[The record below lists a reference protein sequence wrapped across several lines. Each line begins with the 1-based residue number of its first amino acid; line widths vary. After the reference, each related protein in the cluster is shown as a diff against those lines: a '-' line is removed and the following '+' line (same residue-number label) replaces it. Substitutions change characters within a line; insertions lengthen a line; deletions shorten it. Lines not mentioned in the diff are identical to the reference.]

1 MSNPTEEIRCPKN
14 NMRWGFPIVMLTMGA
29 VLAGSE
35 NRGVKALGAGVAVAA
50 AMSLLN
56 KLAAM
61 VD

>member
-1 MSNPTEEIRCPKN
+1 MSNPTEEISCPKSN
-14 NMRWGFPIVMLTMGA
+14 LRWGFPIVMLTMGA

-50 AMSLLN
+50 ALSLLN